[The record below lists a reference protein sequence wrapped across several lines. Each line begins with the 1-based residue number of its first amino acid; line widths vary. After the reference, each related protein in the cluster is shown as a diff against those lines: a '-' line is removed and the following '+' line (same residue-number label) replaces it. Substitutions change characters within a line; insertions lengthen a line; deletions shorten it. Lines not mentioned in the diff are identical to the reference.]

1 MYLILGKDEKRK
13 VMSNA
18 MYKLEHDVGDAET
31 AQQAAPSLEK
41 LEVSL
46 LQTCF

>member
-1 MYLILGKDEKRK
+1 
-13 VMSNA
+13 MSNA

-41 LEVSL
+41 LEVGVLESRI
-46 LQTCF
+46 